1 MINNNIRDDDANMNS
16 IVFNNLYNF
25 GITQNTYVNKKA
37 RKVAKD
43 ESEVNL
49 DSKKEFVK
57 NLIDKNCPFCFISHL
72 FNIYNSNNKDIINFF
87 MNNYDDKYDKIILV
101 SNKSDFNNDIF
112 VELKNKLNLNGVFFD
127 NYVLDCRLDN
137 ENLNKLIQNI
147 NPKYTLVNE
156 ITDEFREINLICND
170 IYSDPN
176 LSYNNSYLLSNN
188 SKGILNQLTNN
199 IELNLDFSKEQLRY
213 HIIMNNET
221 NSNNTINIQ
230 ENKTKKSKKKKGN
243 DMKEE
248 NKMNIEEE
256 DEEVYVEYKPSSIE
270 ESEDILNKYLEI
282 NDMEI
287 TEYLKDE
294 KSIEITIYNKI
305 KKTYT
310 EIKINN
316 FYQEIKDNANNNKE
330 EEKENKKG
338 RGSKSKT
345 SKKSKSKEK
354 LDNQMDIEEIK
365 NNKKDSEG
373 TDNFPSIDIS
383 SEDTEDSLF
392 LNTLFNS
399 IFI

>member
-1 MINNNIRDDDANMNS
+1 M
-16 IVFNNLYNF
+16 
-25 GITQNTYVNKKA
+25 
-37 RKVAKD
+37 
-43 ESEVNL
+43 
-49 DSKKEFVK
+49 
-57 NLIDKNCPFCFISHL
+57 
-72 FNIYNSNNKDIINFF
+72 
-87 MNNYDDKYDKIILV
+87 
-101 SNKSDFNNDIF
+101 
-112 VELKNKLNLNGVFFD
+112 
-127 NYVLDCRLDN
+127 
-137 ENLNKLIQNI
+137 
-147 NPKYTLVNE
+147 
-156 ITDEFREINLICND
+156 
-170 IYSDPN
+170 
-176 LSYNNSYLLSNN
+176 
-188 SKGILNQLTNN
+188 
-199 IELNLDFSKEQLRY
+199 NLDFSKEQLRY

-294 KSIEITIYNKI
+294 NSIEITIYNKN

-316 FYQEIKDNANNNKE
+316 YYQDNKDNLNVDNDKDS
-330 EEKENKKG
+330 KKG
-338 RGSKSKT
+338 KGSKTKLG
-345 SKKSKSKEK
+345 KKSKSKEK
-354 LDNQMDIEEIK
+354 KNNQMEIEEIK
-365 NNKKDSEG
+365 NSQNEEEM
-373 TDNFPSIDIS
+373 PSIDIN
-383 SEDTEDSLF
+383 SEDTDDSLF